1 MRVLPLLIVLFL
13 LPNAVA
19 EFGQEGPNGFPIN
32 VDGVEV
38 LPFAPSWAPEPVNK
52 IGDTTLFPFYPL
64 LTAEMQRLASEHPDL
79 VRLHVAGTSRLGL
92 DIYMLEIADFDNPN
106 RTRLEDREVVYIDGG
121 THSNE
126 YSGVYF
132 VTEWAQFLLDEYA
145 TNDTAQWIVENR
157 RTFILPMT
165 NPDGSHAFGRL
176 NALGVNINR
185 NFPATWGTT
194 EETPPMNNPGFY
206 PNSEP
211 ETQTITQLFQDL
223 QPDYAA
229 SIHCCG
235 NLWFFPY
242 GAEHLGDPQ
251 DFEMLNETCN
261 IVFPDVRSSCG
272 PIWSTIYPA
281 GGSTVDEA
289 YEQAGSAAWGFE
301 MSGRG
306 APGVWGAPFTQGSVR
321 EQETESWR
329 AIMHAFLNVE
339 RYGANLELIALA
351 GSDSKMTATIHNTGL
366 GALTQG
372 TLSVG
377 GSTIVLPDLPAGA
390 MIDVDFAGNFKED
403 AIYAESTWN
412 KRLHPMSPT
421 KTKEWTLPLEN
432 QEGTLVAA
440 IETAQAKP
448 SMSDLLVNE
457 SAAQPAVIDLR
468 ERDQENTP
476 MGLLPALGA
485 LALAITFSR
494 RKK

>member
-1 MRVLPLLIVLFL
+1 MRAILISTLFILPGAL
-13 LPNAVA
+13 A
-19 EFGQEGPNGFPIN
+19 EFGQEGPNGYPVN
-32 VDGVEV
+32 VDGQEV
-38 LPFAPSWAPEPVNK
+38 LPYYPSWTNLEGLEPINK
-52 IGDTTLFPFYPL
+52 IGDTTVYPFYPI

-79 VRLHVAGTSRLGL
+79 VRLHTPGQSRLGL
-92 DIYMLEIADFDNPN
+92 DIFMLEIADFDNPN
-106 RTRLEDREVVYIDGG
+106 RTHLEDREVVYLDGG

-132 VTEWAQFLLDEYA
+132 VTEWAQFLTDEYE
-145 TNDTAQWIVENR
+145 TNETARWIVENR

-194 EETPPMNNPGFY
+194 EELPPMNNPGFY

-211 ETQTITQLFQDL
+211 ETQLVTRLFQEL
-223 QPDYAA
+223 KPDYAA

-306 APGVWGAPFTQGSVR
+306 AAGVWGAPFTQEDVR
-321 EQETESWR
+321 VQERESWR
-329 AIMHAFLNVE
+329 AVMHAFLNVE
-339 RYGANLELIALA
+339 RYGANLELL
-351 GSDSKMTATIHNTGL
+351 GLEGTNTELTATVQNTGL
-366 GALTQG
+366 GPLSGTIAIGGTQ
-372 TLSVG
+372 V
-377 GSTIVLPDLPAGA
+377 VLQDIPAGGLLEVSA
-390 MIDVDFAGNFKED
+390 KGQFKDHVQVEAD
-403 AIYAESTWN
+403 WK
-412 KRLHPMSPT
+412 KRLHPMSPEGSQT
-421 KTKEWTLPLEN
+421 WTLPLEK
-432 QEGTLVAA
+432 QGGSLVAVVEGPA
-440 IETAQAKP
+440 EKP
-448 SMSDLLVNE
+448 DIASLLVNE
-457 SAAQPAVIDLR
+457 TAAEPQTVDLR
-468 ERDQENTP
+468 DHGEEDAP
-476 MGLLPALGA
+476 VGLWPAMA
-485 LALAITFSR
+485 ALAIALVLR
-494 RKK
+494 RK